1 MSVDIAGGR
10 PRINAKESS
19 AIIRRE
25 LVVSHYRQSAISE
38 PIIMNLITIIKIQS
52 VSALIIFPYKLLYMQ

>member
-10 PRINAKESS
+10 PRINTTQSS

-25 LVVSHYRQSAISE
+25 FVLPAVGDICADYCKLVNNNKNSIILRMNNFSLETFIYAI
-38 PIIMNLITIIKIQS
+38 K
-52 VSALIIFPYKLLYMQ
+52 